1 LEAEE
6 AERLGRKQ
14 ERVEAHKGQALS
26 CISPPATYRS
36 APMGNDKIAPPAGG
50 LLLWPMSLR
59 GHFMR
64 SIFAEA
70 VLCLTVFGPVVA
82 EVESLKVGD
91 LWWQEGDAEKSRFN
105 HTQQAER
112 Q

>member
-1 LEAEE
+1 
-6 AERLGRKQ
+6 
-14 ERVEAHKGQALS
+14 
-26 CISPPATYRS
+26 
-36 APMGNDKIAPPAGG
+36 
-50 LLLWPMSLR
+50 
-59 GHFMR
+59 MR